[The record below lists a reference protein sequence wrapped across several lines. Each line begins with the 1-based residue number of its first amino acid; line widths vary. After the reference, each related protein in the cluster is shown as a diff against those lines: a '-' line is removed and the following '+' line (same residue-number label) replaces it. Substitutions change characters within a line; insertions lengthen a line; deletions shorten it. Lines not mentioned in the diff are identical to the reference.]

1 MLTGTTTVDV
11 PVRSRLSWLLLSVP
25 AALVAA
31 ALALLQLGTNPAGHI
46 VGAVFNLA
54 WVVFIVGACLI
65 VRRRRTPVVT
75 FDRYDIRLPYL
86 RMFAPWTDISGG
98 KVKHKG
104 QELVLKVRKGGGF
117 RLPAAGKE
125 VSLSGSRPHTSTLM
139 FPQVLVD
146 RPVEELADLVA
157 ERGVLVER
165 PEYRQRTTLL
175 ERTAIGQGLVL
186 LFLSSQK
193 GHHLYQTVYFWA
205 GLAIIGLSFLGRRRY
220 DWAMA
225 AIVTVNV
232 LVIGFVIVVPGPT
245 ILTRATAAFT
255 LSLSLGGLLAMVDW
269 PFTRVPSD
277 IDDWDPTGQHR

>member
-1 MLTGTTTVDV
+1 M
-11 PVRSRLSWLLLSVP
+11 
-25 AALVAA
+25 
-31 ALALLQLGTNPAGHI
+31 
-46 VGAVFNLA
+46 
-54 WVVFIVGACLI
+54 
-65 VRRRRTPVVT
+65 
-75 FDRYDIRLPYL
+75 
-86 RMFAPWTDISGG
+86 
-98 KVKHKG
+98 
-104 QELVLKVRKGGGF
+104 
-117 RLPAAGKE
+117 
-125 VSLSGSRPHTSTLM
+125 
-139 FPQVLVD
+139 
-146 RPVEELADLVA
+146 
-157 ERGVLVER
+157 
-165 PEYRQRTTLL
+165 
-175 ERTAIGQGLVL
+175 L